1 MLAPK
6 VHQAT
11 RQGQR
16 EVGVEAGMR
25 SSYEL
30 IKVRHFHARK
40 EKDGAN
46 ALFIGWTR
54 HVSPENLES
63 LATC

>member
-1 MLAPK
+1 
-6 VHQAT
+6 
-11 RQGQR
+11 
-16 EVGVEAGMR
+16 MR